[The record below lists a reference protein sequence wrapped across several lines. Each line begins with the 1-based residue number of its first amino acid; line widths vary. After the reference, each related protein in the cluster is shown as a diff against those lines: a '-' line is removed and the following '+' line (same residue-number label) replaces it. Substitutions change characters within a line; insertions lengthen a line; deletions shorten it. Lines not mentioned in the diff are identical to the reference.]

1 MITED
6 PSAKGYGYD
15 YTEAKSRYFS
25 QMSSRRLPR
34 GKSRAY
40 VGARSWILESDLKES
55 GHKEDE
61 AHTVAFSEAV
71 DELQSIRDREDLDA
85 KLLAAIAE
93 WRSRRGAVEPLWEG
107 HPDAGD
113 WEPPEPK
120 WGKAVSL
127 FSGAMGL
134 DLGFIETGVRLV
146 LGNDIEKESY
156 RTVASN
162 LPDLKFL
169 NRDIDSTEP
178 ADLMREAGI
187 SPGEADIL
195 IGGPPCQPF
204 SPAGRRAG
212 LNDPRSSPLKYFIR
226 AVKEIRPAA
235 FVMEEVPGLLSSR
248 LKHFPYY
255 DKYKRKPVGDE
266 ERGSAFRVVKEMLD
280 STGYNYS
287 FAILNAADFGAPQ
300 IRERIIFIGLR
311 EGIPSFPEPTHSGN
325 GAPGMEPWVTFWEA
339 ARHLKFTKDKDLG
352 PRDKEFMSFVPP
364 GGNWSQM
371 PTDISA
377 EAMGHAFASEGGR
390 MGYYRRIPWDEPSP
404 TLVTTPSQKGT
415 FLVHPQFD
423 RFLSLAEYKALQG
436 FPQGW
441 SITGGIDAQYRLIGN
456 AVPVYLSRAVAR
468 HVAGILKGEA

>member
-6 PSAKGYGYD
+6 PSAKGYASYYVD
-15 YTEAKSRYFS
+15 AKTRYFLLLS
-25 QMSSRRLPR
+25 ARRLPR

-40 VGARSWILESDLKES
+40 VGATSSILEAELIES
-55 GHKEDE
+55 GHKEEE

-71 DELQSIRDREDLDA
+71 DTLQAIKDREELDA
-85 KLLAAIAE
+85 KLLSAIAE
-93 WRSRRGAVEPLWEG
+93 WRSKRIAGEPLWEG
-107 HPDAGD
+107 YRNDVG
-113 WEPPEPK
+113 WELPTPVG
-120 WGKAVSL
+120 GKAISL

-134 DLGFIETGVRLV
+134 DLGFIESGVQIV
-146 LGNDIEKESY
+146 LGNDVEKESH

-169 NRDIDSTEP
+169 NQDIDRVEP
-178 ADLMREAGI
+178 EDLMREAGV
-187 SPGEADIL
+187 SSGEVDIL

-226 AVKEIRPAA
+226 AIKEVRPAA

-255 DKYKRKPVGDE
+255 DKYKRKPEGDE

-280 STGYNYS
+280 STGYNY
-287 FAILNAADFGAPQ
+287 AYAVLNAADFGAPQ
-300 IRERIIFIGLR
+300 TRERLIFIGLR
-311 EGIPSFPEPTHSGN
+311 EGKPSFPEPTHSGD
-325 GAPGMEPWVTFWEA
+325 GSPEKEPWATFWES
-339 ARHLKFTKDKDLG
+339 ARHFRYTKDKELG
-352 PRDKEFMSFVPP
+352 PEDRKFMSFVPP
-364 GGNWSQM
+364 GGNWVQM
-371 PTDISA
+371 PPDIA
-377 EAMGHAFASEGGR
+377 AQAMGHAFNSEGGR
-390 MGYYRRIPWDEPSP
+390 MGFYRRIPWDEPSP

-415 FLVHPQFD
+415 FLVHPQYD

-436 FPQGW
+436 FPQRW
-441 SITGGIDAQYRLIGN
+441 RITGGIDAQYRLIGN

-468 HVAGILKGEA
+468 HVTRILKGEV

>member
-6 PSAKGYGYD
+6 PSTKRYSYGYG
-15 YTEAKSRYFS
+15 EAKAKYFS
-25 QMSSRRLPR
+25 LLAARRLPR

-40 VGARSWILESDLKES
+40 VGAASRLLEADLKES
-55 GHKEDE
+55 GHKDDE
-61 AHTVAFSEAV
+61 AHIVAFSEAV
-71 DELQSIRDREDLDA
+71 EALEAIRYREELDT
-85 KLLAAIAE
+85 KLLTTIAE
-93 WRSRRGAVEPLWEG
+93 WRSKRSAEEPLWEAYCNDG
-107 HPDAGD
+107 G
-113 WEPPEPK
+113 WEFPISGA
-120 WGKAVSL
+120 GKAISL

-134 DLGFIETGVRLV
+134 DLGFIESGVRIV

-169 NRDIDSTEP
+169 NQDIDSIKL
-178 ADLMREAGI
+178 ADLMQEAGVC
-187 SPGEADIL
+187 PGESDIL

-226 AVKEIRPAA
+226 AIKEIRPAA

-266 ERGSAFRVVKEMLD
+266 ERGSAFKVVKEMLD

-287 FAILNAADFGAPQ
+287 YAVLNAADFGAPQ

-311 EGIPSFPEPTHSGN
+311 EGKPSFPEPTHSGE
-325 GAPGMEPWVTFWEA
+325 GTPGKQPWVTFWEA
-339 ARHLKFTKDKDLG
+339 TRHLRFTKDKDLG
-352 PRDKEFMSFVPP
+352 PEDKKFMSFVPP
-364 GGNWSQM
+364 GGNWVQM
-371 PTDISA
+371 PPDIAA
-377 EAMGHAFASEGGR
+377 EAMGHAFNSEGGR

-423 RFLSLAEYKALQG
+423 RFLSIAEYKALQG
-436 FPQGW
+436 FPQRW
-441 SITGGIDAQYRLIGN
+441 KITGGIDAQYRLIGN

-468 HVAGILKGEA
+468 HVTTILKGEV